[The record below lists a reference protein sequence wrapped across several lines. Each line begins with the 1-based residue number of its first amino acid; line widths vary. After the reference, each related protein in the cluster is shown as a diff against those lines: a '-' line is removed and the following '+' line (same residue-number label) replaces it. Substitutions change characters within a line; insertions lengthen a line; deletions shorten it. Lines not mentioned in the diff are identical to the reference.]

1 MLEVAKR
8 KPLRNPPAGHQQHAA
23 TVPAVPCCL
32 CHPCR
37 ACGRPCTSD
46 CRPPLQGMSSVRRQS
61 LRSHPQAAS
70 EAPAWPS
77 QSQQRL
83 SRQLSNSS
91 SRGSAHTLPTAVGL
105 APVPSPQQVQ
115 PAEAARSHGHPSAQ
129 ASGQQ
134 QQLHQQADP
143 GAGAGGGISA
153 ESSGS
158 GAPLQSLQHWLPVPG
173 AGAAAGGSPAGVS
186 RQTLLLAPACPVQ
199 CTPL

>member
-1 MLEVAKR
+1 MRCWVSGR
-8 KPLRNPPAGHQQHAA
+8 PPCAPGAVRSTYGQHAPG
-23 TVPAVPCCL
+23 PALP
-32 CHPCR
+32 
-37 ACGRPCTSD
+37 GG
-46 CRPPLQGMSSVRRQS
+46 PPSLQAMSTVRRQS

-70 EAPAWPS
+70 EAPAWPA

-91 SRGSAHTLPTAVGL
+91 SRGSARMLATAVGL
-105 APVPSPQQVQ
+105 APVPSPQQAQV
-115 PAEAARSHGHPSAQ
+115 AEAARSRSHPQAQ

-143 GAGAGGGISA
+143 GAGAGGAISA

-158 GAPLQSLQHWLPVPG
+158 PLQSLQHWLPVPG

-186 RQTLLLAPACPVQ
+186 CYHPLLAPACPKQ
-199 CTPL
+199 CTPP